1 MTKPILQVEDSED
14 DARFLQGVFQKAGV
28 INPIITVK
36 NGDEAICYL
45 KGVGAYANRDKFP
58 VPSVLLVDLK
68 LAGAS
73 GFDVLEW
80 VSHQPNLNGMLTLV
94 ITGYHEIGQVNRAY
108 VLGAH
113 SFLTKPIK
121 EEDVA
126 NLTKGFKGYWTF
138 RKP

>member
-1 MTKPILQVEDSED
+1 MTQPILQVEDSED

-45 KGVGAYANRDKFP
+45 KGEGAYANRDKFP
-58 VPSVLLVDLK
+58 MPGVLLLDLRLK
-68 LAGAS
+68 GTS

-80 VSHQPNLNGMLTLV
+80 MRHQTNLKGILILV

-108 VLGAH
+108 ALGAH
-113 SFLTKPIK
+113 SFLTK
-121 EEDVA
+121 
-126 NLTKGFKGYWTF
+126 
-138 RKP
+138 